1 MEAQGIRLLA
11 LDQSSRV
18 TGWAVFEGNK
28 LIKYGHFTIS
38 DDDIG
43 VRLSLIRSKVAGL
56 IDEYK
61 INKLVFEDIQ
71 MQSTN
76 NVKVFKILAEVFGVI
91 YELATEL
98 QIPNSAVLAST
109 WRSGLKLNDASKRSN
124 QKQHAKDYVKQT
136 YGVTPIED
144 ECDAICIGTY
154 AIGAPAAASNIEGF
168 NWE

>member
-1 MEAQGIRLLA
+1 MRKLLA

-18 TGWAVFEGNK
+18 TGWAVFEDGK
-28 LIKYGHFTIS
+28 LIKYGHFTINN
-38 DDDIG
+38 DDIG
-43 VRLSLIRSKVAGL
+43 MRLSLIRDKVAAL
-56 IDEYK
+56 INEYK
-61 INKLVFEDIQ
+61 INELVFEDIQ
-71 MQSTN
+71 LQNTN

-124 QKQHAKDYVKQT
+124 QKQHAKDYVKKV

-154 AIGAPAAASNIEGF
+154 AIGSPAAADNIEGF